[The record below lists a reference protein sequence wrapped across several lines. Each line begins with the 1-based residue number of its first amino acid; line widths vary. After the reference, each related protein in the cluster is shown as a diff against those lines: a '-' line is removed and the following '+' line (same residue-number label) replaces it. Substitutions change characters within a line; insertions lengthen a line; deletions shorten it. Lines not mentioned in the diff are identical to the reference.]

1 VPPFA
6 ALLLEFVEA
15 LHEWPATLCERF
27 ATREPLAPVPYERPG
42 HLCKRFT
49 THEPLAAHHCAK
61 LARIPDFS
69 ALSDPLADVH
79 SELQ

>member
-27 ATREPLAPVPYERPG
+27 ATREPLAAMLHEWSPALCER
-42 HLCKRFT
+42 FA
-49 THEPLAAHHCAK
+49 THEPLAAVLH
-61 LARIPDFS
+61 
-69 ALSDPLADVH
+69 
-79 SELQ
+79 E